1 MAETMMHQEEG
12 LPALLAQRARRAS
25 DRRLALD
32 LALGTTAAAA
42 LTIARPSSAWVLLVA
57 AATCFAAFGA
67 WGIADRAIAEREA
80 EHPRDANG
88 DARALARGPR
98 IARGLAAFVG
108 TIAGLVL
115 AFGSVAFLLGTWIS

>member
-1 MAETMMHQEEG
+1 MAETMMHHDEG

-32 LALGTTAAAA
+32 LALGTAAAAA
-42 LTIARPSSAWVLLVA
+42 LTIVRPSSAWVLLVA

-67 WGIADRAIAEREA
+67 WGIADRAIAEA
-80 EHPRDANG
+80 EEG
-88 DARALARGPR
+88 ALLPEGSTASPARGAR

-108 TIAGLVL
+108 TLAGLVL
-115 AFGSVAFLLGTWIS
+115 AFGTVAYLIGTWIS

>member
-1 MAETMMHQEEG
+1 MAETMMHHEEG

-32 LALGTTAAAA
+32 LALGTAAAAA
-42 LTIARPSSAWVLLVA
+42 LAIVRPSSAWVLLVA

-67 WGIADRAIAEREA
+67 WGIADRAIAEREGEGA
-80 EHPRDANG
+80 KGG
-88 DARALARGPR
+88 DAPPSSRGPR

-108 TIAGLVL
+108 TIAGLVVV
-115 AFGSVAFLLGTWIS
+115 FGTVAYLLGTWIS